1 MWLFPFPCFDCVHR
15 RKLLHL
21 IQMQLYCIERT
32 LWYHQPQMCVQ
43 GFAVLLNY
51 SQFQHPV
58 PNLSVPLKRHQEKME
73 GELGGLCQDST
84 TPSQLVES
92 CLYPSE
98 RGDCSV
104 ACPELHR
111 GGAGKSLETSKSRI
125 ISILPQR
132 HGALSKERAKN
143 VLSHSVMSE
152 SWTVAHQA
160 PLSMGILQ
168 AEILEGVCHALL
180 WGIFPTQGSNPG
192 LPHCMQMLYL
202 LSH

>member
-1 MWLFPFPCFDCVHR
+1 MKCMWLFPFLCFDCVHR

-32 LWYHQPQMCVQ
+32 FWYHQPQMCVQ

-58 PNLSVPLKRHQEKME
+58 PNLSVPLKRHQDKME

-111 GGAGKSLETSKSRI
+111 GRGGRVL
-125 ISILPQR
+125 R
-132 HGALSKERAKN
+132 HLSPGSFLLYHRGME
-143 VLSHSVMSE
+143 LSPKRELRMYLV
-152 SWTVAHQA
+152 
-160 PLSMGILQ
+160 
-168 AEILEGVCHALL
+168 
-180 WGIFPTQGSNPG
+180 TQSCPSHG
-192 LPHCMQMLYL
+192 L
-202 LSH
+202 